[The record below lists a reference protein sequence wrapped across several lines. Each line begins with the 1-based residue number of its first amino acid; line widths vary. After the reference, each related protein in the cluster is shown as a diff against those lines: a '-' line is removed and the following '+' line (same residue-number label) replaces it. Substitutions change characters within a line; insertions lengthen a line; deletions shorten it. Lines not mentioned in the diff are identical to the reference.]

1 MQPTHQPV
9 IKFARRL
16 RSGVASVATSSVAV
30 VPEVRVVFPYNAPP
44 NKRMKLTHRFGGQLM
59 RGVRGNLMTDAPTI
73 RAFSANEW
81 RVYRDLR
88 LRALADSP
96 DAFGS
101 TLAAET
107 GHLDA
112 EWARQLASS
121 VDSPLNLP
129 LVAEV
134 RGEPI
139 GLAWGRIDTS
149 DPDLAALYQMW
160 VAPSHRGVDAG
171 QMLLKA
177 VIAWARARNA
187 SSLDL
192 GVTCGDSPARRL
204 YERAGFQP
212 MGEPQPLRPGS
223 TLLAQAMR
231 LALRGAAEQGHRAD
245 GAARRS
251 S

>member
-1 MQPTHQPV
+1 
-9 IKFARRL
+9 
-16 RSGVASVATSSVAV
+16 
-30 VPEVRVVFPYNAPP
+30 
-44 NKRMKLTHRFGGQLM
+44 
-59 RGVRGNLMTDAPTI
+59 MTDAPTI
-73 RAFSANEW
+73 RAFSGDEW

-101 TLAAET
+101 TLTEET
-107 GHLDA
+107 GRLDA
-112 EWARQLASS
+112 EWARRLASS
-121 VDSPLNLP
+121 ADSRVDLP

-134 RGEPI
+134 RGELI

-149 DPDLAALYQMW
+149 DPDVAVLYQMW
-160 VAPSHRGVDAG
+160 VAPNHRGVG
-171 QMLLKA
+171 VGHMLLDA

-187 SSLDL
+187 SSLNL

-204 YERAGFQP
+204 YERAGFKL

-223 TLLAQAMR
+223 KLLAQSMR

-245 GAARRS
+245 GAVRRS

>member
-1 MQPTHQPV
+1 
-9 IKFARRL
+9 
-16 RSGVASVATSSVAV
+16 
-30 VPEVRVVFPYNAPP
+30 
-44 NKRMKLTHRFGGQLM
+44 
-59 RGVRGNLMTDAPTI
+59 MTDAPTI

-107 GHLDA
+107 GRLDA
-112 EWARQLASS
+112 EWARRLASS

-160 VAPSHRGVDAG
+160 VAPSHRGVGAG

-192 GVTCGDSPARRL
+192 GVTCGESPARRL

-212 MGEPQPLRPGS
+212 MGEPNHSDQDRRCWRKRCDLHSEVPPNKAIEL
-223 TLLAQAMR
+223 T
-231 LALRGAAEQGHRAD
+231 
-245 GAARRS
+245 ARRAAAHS
-251 S
+251 QRSPHQRGGKPPRRIASGKEH

>member
-1 MQPTHQPV
+1 
-9 IKFARRL
+9 
-16 RSGVASVATSSVAV
+16 
-30 VPEVRVVFPYNAPP
+30 
-44 NKRMKLTHRFGGQLM
+44 
-59 RGVRGNLMTDAPTI
+59 MTDAPAV
-73 RAFSANEW
+73 RVLSADEW
-81 RVYRDLR
+81 RLYRDLR

-101 TLAAET
+101 TLAEESGRLGT
-107 GHLDA
+107 
-112 EWARQLASS
+112 EWARRLASS
-121 VDSPLNLP
+121 ADSRVNLP
-129 LVAEV
+129 MVAEV

-149 DPDLAALYQMW
+149 APDVAMLYQMW
-160 VAPSHRGVDAG
+160 VAPTHRGVGAG
-171 QMLLKA
+171 RMLLEA
-177 VIAWARARNA
+177 VIAWARVRNT

-204 YERAGFQP
+204 YERAGFKP

-223 TLLAQAMR
+223 KLLAQWMR

-245 GAARRS
+245 GASRRS